1 MNSTLTPVQ
10 GCLIKL
16 DVNGELRYGIV
27 SQIKNEETG
36 VIKWISTDIKNQ
48 FSDVKLKDL
57 QPAFKIGMEV
67 QDATPEIGYQRLG
80 RGVIVFERKLAGFHQ
95 YLVNYEQDNIRVWMP
110 FQHLIPV
117 KNAEARFKG
126 GDVSIS
132 QTEVERFRL
141 RVLAN
146 AIKLWNENTGALSHL
161 DIDPL
166 PHQINLVHHILKTNN
181 LNWLIADDVGLGKT
195 IETGMLLHALR
206 QRDQARRVLLVTPA
220 GLTKQWKEEMY
231 HKFHIDE
238 FKIYG
243 TDFFINEQ
251 REWKQYDYVI
261 GSMDTLK
268 HDNHI
273 EKLLD
278 AGNWDL
284 VIFDEGHRLSR
295 RQYGNK
301 YDSSDRFDLAAK
313 LRLKTKAM
321 IILSATP
328 HQGDQAKF
336 VALLELLRPERRRDL
351 LQLDRNP
358 EIIRDMIYRN
368 HKADVTDKD
377 GKFIFKGKVT
387 KAIAIPTTDEFQEF
401 EELLSAYFNK
411 GYQASQAEGNFAR
424 AIGFVMT
431 TYRKLAASSVMAIH
445 KALLKRV
452 TRLEMSYQ
460 SVHENLHDLND
471 ERYAGE
477 ILEEELTKILNDGKN
492 AIEFFAGELDDL
504 KELIEVSRD
513 LIREDKKIK
522 VFIESIIDRI
532 LAENS
537 LEKVLIFT
545 EYRTTQEYIKT
556 KLEEQYGLGKVE
568 IINGSMKHDDRM
580 NSIKNFEESG
590 QFLISTEA
598 GGEGINLQKTC
609 NIMVNYDLPWNPMRL
624 VQRIGRLYRYGQQKN
639 VLIFNLHQPDSVDVN
654 IIFKMYERIEQIVN
668 DLSNVQAHEFND
680 GLKDEILGELSQY
693 VDIEDVLKTL
703 TNIGVSRTEERIEE
717 ALKNARDAVNIQRE
731 ILSYASSGDAE
742 GVRTD
747 IQVETKHIESFILGM
762 LDILDIEH
770 TIHSESRYIRI
781 RFNEENQKRFKSILG
796 KASLLE
802 VTIDR
807 SVAVNRPNIHMLDLS
822 SPIMQFFIE
831 KAMDY
836 DTGGLCCAIS
846 DAENSH
852 INFMTANILKWQD
865 LQGNVVRKQF
875 CIYTYSPKSEHVN
888 PPKILDTFT
897 KKLVTFNQP
906 ISISS
911 KQANTLLEKADSAL
925 QNFMAEKSNPYLMPN
940 DLYCSSVALNIVK
953 K

>member
-1 MNSTLTPVQ
+1 
-10 GCLIKL
+10 
-16 DVNGELRYGIV
+16 
-27 SQIKNEETG
+27 
-36 VIKWISTDIKNQ
+36 
-48 FSDVKLKDL
+48 
-57 QPAFKIGMEV
+57 
-67 QDATPEIGYQRLG
+67 
-80 RGVIVFERKLAGFHQ
+80 
-95 YLVNYEQDNIRVWMP
+95 
-110 FQHLIPV
+110 
-117 KNAEARFKG
+117 
-126 GDVSIS
+126 
-132 QTEVERFRL
+132 
-141 RVLAN
+141 
-146 AIKLWNENTGALSHL
+146 
-161 DIDPL
+161 
-166 PHQINLVHHILKTNN
+166 
-181 LNWLIADDVGLGKT
+181 
-195 IETGMLLHALR
+195 
-206 QRDQARRVLLVTPA
+206 
-220 GLTKQWKEEMY
+220 
-231 HKFHIDE
+231 
-238 FKIYG
+238 
-243 TDFFINEQ
+243 
-251 REWKQYDYVI
+251 
-261 GSMDTLK
+261 
-268 HDNHI
+268 
-273 EKLLD
+273 
-278 AGNWDL
+278 
-284 VIFDEGHRLSR
+284 
-295 RQYGNK
+295 
-301 YDSSDRFDLAAK
+301 
-313 LRLKTKAM
+313 
-321 IILSATP
+321 
-328 HQGDQAKF
+328 
-336 VALLELLRPERRRDL
+336 
-351 LQLDRNP
+351 
-358 EIIRDMIYRN
+358 
-368 HKADVTDKD
+368 
-377 GKFIFKGKVT
+377 
-387 KAIAIPTTDEFQEF
+387 
-401 EELLSAYFNK
+401 
-411 GYQASQAEGNFAR
+411 
-424 AIGFVMT
+424 
-431 TYRKLAASSVMAIH
+431 
-445 KALLKRV
+445 
-452 TRLEMSYQ
+452 
-460 SVHENLHDLND
+460 
-471 ERYAGE
+471 
-477 ILEEELTKILNDGKN
+477 
-492 AIEFFAGELDDL
+492 
-504 KELIEVSRD
+504 
-513 LIREDKKIK
+513 
-522 VFIESIIDRI
+522 
-532 LAENS
+532 
-537 LEKVLIFT
+537 
-545 EYRTTQEYIKT
+545 
-556 KLEEQYGLGKVE
+556 
-568 IINGSMKHDDRM
+568 M

-668 DLSNVQAHEFND
+668 DLSNVQEHEFND

-742 GVRTD
+742 SVRTD

-781 RFNEENQKRFKSILG
+781 RLNEENQKRFKSILG

-940 DLYCSSVALNIVK
+940 DLYCSSVALNIVEK
-953 K
+953 

>member
-532 LAENS
+532 LTGNA

-545 EYRTTQEYIKT
+545 EYRTTQEYIKA
-556 KLEEQYGLGKVE
+556 KLEERYGLGKVE

-668 DLSNVQAHEFND
+668 DLSNVQKHEFND

-911 KQANTLLEKADSAL
+911 KQANTLLEKADSVL
-925 QNFMAEKSNPYLMPN
+925 QNFMSEKSNPYLMPN

>member
-16 DVNGELRYGIV
+16 DVNGEFKYGIV

-231 HKFHIDE
+231 HKFNIE
-238 FKIYG
+238 FRIYG
-243 TDFFINEQ
+243 TDFFIYEH
-251 REWKQYDYVI
+251 REWKKEDYVI

-268 HDNHI
+268 HENHI
-273 EKLLD
+273 DKLLG
-278 AGNWDL
+278 AGNWDII
-284 VIFDEGHRLSR
+284 IFDEGHRLSR

-301 YDSSDRFDLAAK
+301 YDSSDRFDLASK

-336 VALLELLRPERRRDL
+336 IALLELLRPERRRDL
-351 LQLDRNP
+351 LQLERNP

-532 LAENS
+532 LTGNA

-545 EYRTTQEYIKT
+545 EYRTTQEYIKA
-556 KLEEQYGLGKVE
+556 KLEERYGLGKVE

-668 DLSNVQAHEFND
+668 DLSNVQEHEFND

-940 DLYCSSVALNIVK
+940 DLYCSSVALNLSTK
-953 K
+953 

>member
-36 VIKWISTDIKNQ
+36 VVKWISTDIKNQ

-532 LAENS
+532 LTGNA

-545 EYRTTQEYIKT
+545 EYRTTQEYIKA
-556 KLEEQYGLGKVE
+556 KLEERYGLGKVE

-668 DLSNVQAHEFND
+668 DLSNVQEHEFND

>member
-1 MNSTLTPVQ
+1 MNSILIPVQ
-10 GCLIKL
+10 GSLIKL
-16 DVNGELRYGIV
+16 DLNGDTRYGIV
-27 SQIKNEETG
+27 SQAKNDETC
-36 VIKWISTDIKNQ
+36 VVKWFDTDHKNQ
-48 FSDVKLKDL
+48 FSEVKIKDL
-57 QPAFKIGMEV
+57 KPAFQIGMEV
-67 QDATPEIGYQRLG
+67 QDATPEIGYERLG
-80 RGVIVFERKLAGFHQ
+80 RGVIAFERKLAGFYQ
-95 YLVNYEQDNIRVWMP
+95 YLVNYEQDNVRVWMP
-110 FQHLIPV
+110 YQHLIPV
-117 KNAEARFKG
+117 KNAVARFKRS
-126 GDVSIS
+126 DISIT
-132 QTEVERFRL
+132 QTEVERFRF
-141 RVLAN
+141 RILAN

-238 FKIYG
+238 FRIYG
-243 TDFFINEQ
+243 TDFSISEQ

-268 HDNHI
+268 HQNHI
-273 EKLLD
+273 EKLLA
-278 AGNWDL
+278 AGNWDI

-301 YDSSDRFDLAAK
+301 YDASDRFDLASK

-336 VALLELLRPERRRDL
+336 IALLELLRPERRREL

-377 GKFIFKGKVT
+377 GKFIFRGKVT
-387 KAIAIPTTDEFQEF
+387 KAIAIPTTEDFQEF
-401 EELLSAYFNK
+401 EELLSAYFRK
-411 GYQASQAEGNFAR
+411 GYQASQAEGSFAR

-452 TRLEMSYQ
+452 MRLERSYE
-460 SVHENLHDLND
+460 SVQQTLQDFND

-477 ILEEELTKILNDGKN
+477 ILEEELTKILNDGTN
-492 AIEFFAGELDDL
+492 AIEFFAGELEDL
-504 KELIEVSRD
+504 KELVEVSRS
-513 LIREDKKIK
+513 LILEDKKIK
-522 VFIESIIDRI
+522 VFMDSIVEQI
-532 LAENS
+532 LTKNPS
-537 LEKVLIFT
+537 DKVLIFT
-545 EYRTTQEYIKT
+545 EYRTTQEYIKS
-556 KLEEQYGLGKVE
+556 KLEERYGVGKVE
-568 IINGSMKHDDRM
+568 IINGSMKHDDRITAI
-580 NSIKNFEESG
+580 SNFQESA
-590 QFLISTEA
+590 QFLVSTEA
-598 GGEGINLQKTC
+598 GGEGINLQKNC

-693 VDIEDVLKTL
+693 VDVEEVLKNL
-703 TNIGVSRTEERIEE
+703 TEIGVSRTEERIEE
-717 ALKNARDAVNIQRE
+717 ALRNAKEAVNVQRE
-731 ILSYASSGDAE
+731 ILSYASSGDVE
-742 GVRTD
+742 SIRTD
-747 IQVETKHIESFILGM
+747 LQVEPNHIESFVLGM
-762 LDILDIEH
+762 LEILDIEH
-770 TIHSESRYIRI
+770 TLHRESGYIRV
-781 RFNEENQKRFKSILG
+781 RFDEENQKKFKSILG
-796 KASLLE
+796 KASLLD

-807 SVAVNRPNIHMLDLS
+807 SVAVNSPHIHMLDLS
-822 SPIMQFFIE
+822 SPIMQFLIE
-831 KAMDY
+831 KALDY

-846 DAENSH
+846 DADNAFM
-852 INFMTANILKWQD
+852 NFMTTNILKWQD

-888 PPKILDTFT
+888 PPKILDMFT
-897 KKLVTFNQP
+897 KKLAAFNQTVP
-906 ISISS
+906 ISTQ
-911 KQANTLLEKADSAL
+911 QANSLLEKSDRAL
-925 QNFMAEKSNPYLMPN
+925 QSFMAEKSNPYLMPN
-940 DLYCSSVALNIVK
+940 DLYSSSIALNLSIK
-953 K
+953 

>member
-231 HKFHIDE
+231 HKFNIE
-238 FKIYG
+238 FRIYG
-243 TDFFINEQ
+243 TDFFIYEH
-251 REWKQYDYVI
+251 REWKKEDYVI

-268 HDNHI
+268 HENHI
-273 EKLLD
+273 DKLLG
-278 AGNWDL
+278 AGNWDII
-284 VIFDEGHRLSR
+284 IFDEGHRLSR

-301 YDSSDRFDLAAK
+301 YDSSDRFDLASK

-336 VALLELLRPERRRDL
+336 IALLELLRPERRRDL
-351 LQLDRNP
+351 LQLERNP

-532 LAENS
+532 LTGNA

-545 EYRTTQEYIKT
+545 EYRTTQEYIKA
-556 KLEEQYGLGKVE
+556 KLEERYGLGKVE

-668 DLSNVQAHEFND
+668 DLSNVQEHEFND

-940 DLYCSSVALNIVK
+940 DLYCSSVALNLSTK
-953 K
+953 

>member
-1 MNSTLTPVQ
+1 MNSTLIPVQ

-16 DVNGELRYGIV
+16 EVNGGIRYGVV
-27 SQIKNEETG
+27 SKVKNNEICVVKWFET
-36 VIKWISTDIKNQ
+36 DQKNQ

-57 QPAFKIGMEV
+57 RPAFKIGMEV

-80 RGVIVFERKLAGFHQ
+80 RGVIVFERELAGFYQ

-117 KNAEARFKG
+117 KNAEARFKR
-126 GDVSIS
+126 GDISIS

-141 RVLAN
+141 RLLAN

-166 PHQINLVHHILKTNN
+166 PHQINLVHYILKTNN

-238 FKIYG
+238 FRIYG

-268 HDNHI
+268 HENHI

-278 AGNWDL
+278 AGNWDV

-301 YDSSDRFDLAAK
+301 YDASDRFDLASR
-313 LRLKTKAM
+313 LRLKTKSM

-336 VALLELLRPERRRDL
+336 IALLELLRPERRRDL
-351 LQLDRNP
+351 LQLERNP

-387 KAIAIPTTDEFQEF
+387 KAIAIQTTEEFQEF
-401 EELLSAYFNK
+401 EDLLSAYFNK

-477 ILEEELTKILNDGKN
+477 ILEEELTKILNDGKS

-504 KELIEVSRD
+504 KELIEVSRN

-537 LEKVLIFT
+537 LEEVLIFT

-556 KLEEQYGLGKVE
+556 KLEEQYGIGKVE

-668 DLSNVQAHEFND
+668 DLSNVQEHEFND

-770 TIHSESRYIRI
+770 TIHSEPRYIRI

-940 DLYCSSVALNIVK
+940 DLYCSSVALNIVEK
-953 K
+953 

>member
-1 MNSTLTPVQ
+1 
-10 GCLIKL
+10 
-16 DVNGELRYGIV
+16 
-27 SQIKNEETG
+27 
-36 VIKWISTDIKNQ
+36 
-48 FSDVKLKDL
+48 
-57 QPAFKIGMEV
+57 
-67 QDATPEIGYQRLG
+67 
-80 RGVIVFERKLAGFHQ
+80 
-95 YLVNYEQDNIRVWMP
+95 
-110 FQHLIPV
+110 
-117 KNAEARFKG
+117 
-126 GDVSIS
+126 
-132 QTEVERFRL
+132 
-141 RVLAN
+141 
-146 AIKLWNENTGALSHL
+146 
-161 DIDPL
+161 
-166 PHQINLVHHILKTNN
+166 
-181 LNWLIADDVGLGKT
+181 
-195 IETGMLLHALR
+195 
-206 QRDQARRVLLVTPA
+206 
-220 GLTKQWKEEMY
+220 
-231 HKFHIDE
+231 
-238 FKIYG
+238 
-243 TDFFINEQ
+243 
-251 REWKQYDYVI
+251 
-261 GSMDTLK
+261 
-268 HDNHI
+268 
-273 EKLLD
+273 
-278 AGNWDL
+278 
-284 VIFDEGHRLSR
+284 
-295 RQYGNK
+295 
-301 YDSSDRFDLAAK
+301 
-313 LRLKTKAM
+313 
-321 IILSATP
+321 
-328 HQGDQAKF
+328 
-336 VALLELLRPERRRDL
+336 
-351 LQLDRNP
+351 
-358 EIIRDMIYRN
+358 
-368 HKADVTDKD
+368 
-377 GKFIFKGKVT
+377 
-387 KAIAIPTTDEFQEF
+387 
-401 EELLSAYFNK
+401 
-411 GYQASQAEGNFAR
+411 
-424 AIGFVMT
+424 
-431 TYRKLAASSVMAIH
+431 
-445 KALLKRV
+445 
-452 TRLEMSYQ
+452 
-460 SVHENLHDLND
+460 
-471 ERYAGE
+471 
-477 ILEEELTKILNDGKN
+477 
-492 AIEFFAGELDDL
+492 
-504 KELIEVSRD
+504 
-513 LIREDKKIK
+513 
-522 VFIESIIDRI
+522 
-532 LAENS
+532 
-537 LEKVLIFT
+537 
-545 EYRTTQEYIKT
+545 
-556 KLEEQYGLGKVE
+556 
-568 IINGSMKHDDRM
+568 M

-668 DLSNVQAHEFND
+668 DLSNVQEHEFND

-742 GVRTD
+742 SVRTD

-940 DLYCSSVALNIVK
+940 DLYCSSVALNIVEK
-953 K
+953 

>member
-16 DVNGELRYGIV
+16 DVNGELKYGIV

-387 KAIAIPTTDEFQEF
+387 KAIAIPTTDEFQEL

-532 LAENS
+532 LTGNA

-545 EYRTTQEYIKT
+545 EYRTTQEYIKA
-556 KLEEQYGLGKVE
+556 KLEERYGLGKVE

-911 KQANTLLEKADSAL
+911 KQANTLLEKADSVL

>member
-36 VIKWISTDIKNQ
+36 VVKWISTDIKNQ

-532 LAENS
+532 LTGNA

-545 EYRTTQEYIKT
+545 EYRTTQEYIKA
-556 KLEEQYGLGKVE
+556 KLEERYGLGKVE

-668 DLSNVQAHEFND
+668 DLSNVQKHEFND

-911 KQANTLLEKADSAL
+911 KQANTLLEKADSVL

>member
-16 DVNGELRYGIV
+16 EVNGVIRHGIA
-27 SQIKNEETG
+27 SQVKNDEICVVKWLET
-36 VIKWISTDIKNQ
+36 DNKNQ

-57 QPAFKIGMEV
+57 KPAFKIGMEV
-67 QDATPEIGYQRLG
+67 QDATPEIGYQRRG
-80 RGVIVFERKLAGFHQ
+80 RGVVVFERELAGFHQ
-95 YLVNYEQDNIRVWMP
+95 YLVNYEQDNVRVWMP

-117 KNAEARFKG
+117 KNAVARFKRS
-126 GDVSIS
+126 DISIS

-141 RVLAN
+141 RLLAN

-243 TDFFINEQ
+243 TDFFVNEQ

-268 HDNHI
+268 HENHI

-301 YDSSDRFDLAAK
+301 YDVSDRFDLASR

-336 VALLELLRPERRRDL
+336 IALLELLRPERRRDL
-351 LQLDRNP
+351 LQLERNP

-387 KAIAIPTTDEFQEF
+387 KAIAIPATEEFQKF
-401 EELLSAYFNK
+401 EELLSIYFKK

-424 AIGFVMT
+424 AVGFVMT

-460 SVHENLHDLND
+460 SVHENLQDLND

-477 ILEEELTKILNDGKN
+477 ILEKELSEILNDGKST
-492 AIEFFAGELDDL
+492 IEFFAGELEDL
-504 KELIEVSRD
+504 KELVEVSRH

-522 VFIESIIDRI
+522 VFMDSIIDQI
-532 LAENS
+532 LAKNPI
-537 LEKVLIFT
+537 EKVLIFT
-545 EYRTTQEYIKT
+545 EYRATQEYIKT
-556 KLEEQYGLGKVE
+556 KLEERYCLGKVE
-568 IINGSMKHDDRM
+568 IINGSMKHDDRI
-580 NSIKNFEESG
+580 NAIKNFEESG

-654 IIFKMYERIEQIVN
+654 IIFKIYERIEQIVN

-693 VDIEDVLKTL
+693 VDVEDVLKTL
-703 TNIGVSRTEERIEE
+703 TETGVSRTEERIEE
-717 ALKNARDAVNIQRE
+717 ALKNAREAVNVQRE

-742 GVRTD
+742 SVRTD
-747 IQVETKHIESFILGM
+747 IQVETKHIESFVLGM

-770 TIHSESRYIRI
+770 TLHIDSGYIRI
-781 RFNEENQKRFKSILG
+781 RFNEVDQQKFKSVLG
-796 KASLLE
+796 KASLLD
-802 VTIDR
+802 VTVDR
-807 SVAVNRPNIHMLDLS
+807 NVAVSRHNIHMLDLS

-836 DTGGLCCAIS
+836 DTGGLCCAVS

-888 PPKILDTFT
+888 PPKILDMFT
-897 KKLVTFNQP
+897 KKLVAFNKP
-906 ISISS
+906 VPVAVN
-911 KQANTLLEKADSAL
+911 KANVLLEKANTAL
-925 QNFMAEKSNPYLMPN
+925 QVFMAEKSNQYLMPN
-940 DLYCSSVALNIVK
+940 DLYCSSIALNLSTK
-953 K
+953 

>member
-195 IETGMLLHALR
+195 IETGMLLHALK

-243 TDFFINEQ
+243 TDFFIHEQ

-532 LAENS
+532 LTGNA

-545 EYRTTQEYIKT
+545 EYRTTQEYIKA
-556 KLEEQYGLGKVE
+556 KLEERYGLGKVE

-668 DLSNVQAHEFND
+668 DLSNVQEHEFND

-940 DLYCSSVALNIVK
+940 DLYCSSVALNLSTK
-953 K
+953 

>member
-1 MNSTLTPVQ
+1 MNNTLTPVQ

-16 DVNGELRYGIV
+16 DVNGELGFGIV

-36 VIKWISTDIKNQ
+36 VIKWISTDLKNQ

-532 LAENS
+532 LTGNA

-545 EYRTTQEYIKT
+545 EYRTTQEYIKA
-556 KLEEQYGLGKVE
+556 KLEERYGLGKVE

-668 DLSNVQAHEFND
+668 DLSNVQKHEFND

-911 KQANTLLEKADSAL
+911 KQANTLLEKADSVL

>member
-1 MNSTLTPVQ
+1 MNSILTPVQ

-16 DVNGELRYGIV
+16 EINGGTRYGIV
-27 SQIKNEETG
+27 SKLRNDEIC
-36 VIKWISTDIKNQ
+36 VVKWLEADHKNQ
-48 FSDVKLKDL
+48 FSDIKLKDL
-57 QPAFKIGMEV
+57 KPAFKIGMEV

-80 RGVIVFERKLAGFHQ
+80 RGVIVFERELAGFHQ
-95 YLVNYEQDNIRVWMP
+95 YLVNYEQDNVRVWMP

-117 KNAEARFKG
+117 KNAVARFKRS
-126 GDVSIS
+126 DISIS
-132 QTEVERFRL
+132 QIEVERFRL
-141 RVLAN
+141 RLLAN

-238 FKIYG
+238 FRIYG
-243 TDFFINEQ
+243 TDFFVNEQ

-268 HDNHI
+268 HENHI
-273 EKLLD
+273 EKLLS
-278 AGNWDL
+278 AGNWDI

-301 YDSSDRFDLAAK
+301 YDTSDRFDLASR

-336 VALLELLRPERRRDL
+336 IALLELLRPERRRDL
-351 LQLDRNP
+351 LQLERNP

-368 HKADVTDKD
+368 HKADVTDRD

-401 EELLSAYFNK
+401 EELLSTYFKK
-411 GYQASQAEGNFAR
+411 GYQASQAEGSFAR

-445 KALLKRV
+445 MALVKRV
-452 TRLEMSYQ
+452 KRLEMSHQ
-460 SVHENLHDLND
+460 SVHENLQDLND
-471 ERYAGE
+471 ERYSGE
-477 ILEEELTKILNDGKN
+477 ILEEELSKILNDGKS
-492 AIEFFAGELDDL
+492 AIEFFTGELKAL
-504 KELIEVSRD
+504 KELVEVSRH

-522 VFIESIIDRI
+522 VFIDSIINQI
-532 LAENS
+532 LAKNP

-545 EYRTTQEYIKT
+545 EYRTTQEYIKA
-556 KLEEQYGLGKVE
+556 KLEEQCGLGKVD
-568 IINGSMKHDDRM
+568 IINGSMKHDERL
-580 NSIKNFEESG
+580 NAIKNFEESG

-598 GGEGINLQKTC
+598 GGEGINLQKSC

-693 VDIEDVLKTL
+693 VDVEDVLKTL
-703 TNIGVSRTEERIEE
+703 TEIGVSRTEERIEE
-717 ALKNARDAVNIQRE
+717 ALKNAREAFNVQHE
-731 ILSYASSGDAE
+731 ILSYATSGDVE
-742 GVRTD
+742 GIRAD
-747 IQVETKHIESFILGM
+747 IQIETKHIESFILGM
-762 LDILDIEH
+762 LNILDIEH
-770 TIHSESRYIRI
+770 TLHIDSGYIRI
-781 RFNEENQKRFKSILG
+781 RFNDLYQQRFKNVLG
-796 KASLLE
+796 KASLID
-802 VTIDR
+802 VTLDR
-807 SVAVNRPNIHMLDLS
+807 NVAVNRKNIHMLDLS

-831 KAMDY
+831 KALDY
-836 DTGGLCCAIS
+836 DTGGLCCAIC

-875 CIYTYSPKSEHVN
+875 CIYTYSPRNEYVN
-888 PPKILDTFT
+888 PANILDMFT
-897 KKLVTFNQP
+897 RKLTALNQP
-906 ISISS
+906 VPISS
-911 KQANTLLEKADSAL
+911 QQANTLLEKADSAL
-925 QNFMAEKSNPYLMPN
+925 QRFMAEKSNQYLMPN
-940 DLYCSSVALNIVK
+940 DLYCSSIALNLSIK
-953 K
+953 

>member
-1 MNSTLTPVQ
+1 MNSILIPVQ

-16 DVNGELRYGIV
+16 DLNGDTRYGIV
-27 SQIKNEETG
+27 SQAKNDETC
-36 VIKWISTDIKNQ
+36 VVKWFDTDHKNQ
-48 FSDVKLKDL
+48 FSEVKIKDL
-57 QPAFKIGMEV
+57 KPAFQIGMEV
-67 QDATPEIGYQRLG
+67 QDATPEIGYERLG
-80 RGVIVFERKLAGFHQ
+80 RGVIAFERKLAGFYQ
-95 YLVNYEQDNIRVWMP
+95 YLVNYEQDNVRVWMP
-110 FQHLIPV
+110 YQHLIPV
-117 KNAEARFKG
+117 KNAVARFKRS
-126 GDVSIS
+126 DISIT
-132 QTEVERFRL
+132 QTEVERFRF
-141 RVLAN
+141 RILAN

-238 FKIYG
+238 FRIYG
-243 TDFFINEQ
+243 TDFSISEQ

-268 HDNHI
+268 HENHI
-273 EKLLD
+273 EKLLA
-278 AGNWDL
+278 AGNWDI

-301 YDSSDRFDLAAK
+301 YDASDRFDLASK

-336 VALLELLRPERRRDL
+336 IALLELLRPERRREL

-377 GKFIFKGKVT
+377 GKFIFRGKVT
-387 KAIAIPTTDEFQEF
+387 KAIAIPTTEDFQEF
-401 EELLSAYFNK
+401 EELLSAYFRK
-411 GYQASQAEGNFAR
+411 GYQASQAEGSFAR

-452 TRLEMSYQ
+452 MRLERSYE
-460 SVHENLHDLND
+460 SVQQTLQDFND

-477 ILEEELTKILNDGKN
+477 ILEEELTKILNDGTN
-492 AIEFFAGELDDL
+492 AIEFFAGELEDL
-504 KELIEVSRD
+504 KELVEVSRS
-513 LIREDKKIK
+513 LILEDKKIK
-522 VFIESIIDRI
+522 VFMDSIVEQI
-532 LAENS
+532 LTKNPS
-537 LEKVLIFT
+537 DKVLIFT
-545 EYRTTQEYIKT
+545 DYRTTQEYIKS
-556 KLEEQYGLGKVE
+556 KLEERYGVGKVE
-568 IINGSMKHDDRM
+568 IINGSMKHDDRITAI
-580 NSIKNFEESG
+580 SNFQESA
-590 QFLISTEA
+590 QFLVSTEA
-598 GGEGINLQKTC
+598 GGEGINLQKNC

-693 VDIEDVLKTL
+693 VDVEEVLKNL
-703 TNIGVSRTEERIEE
+703 TEIGVSRTEERIEE
-717 ALKNARDAVNIQRE
+717 ALRNAKEAVNVQRE
-731 ILSYASSGDAE
+731 ILSYASSGDVE
-742 GVRTD
+742 SIRTD
-747 IQVETKHIESFILGM
+747 LQVEPNHIESFVLGM
-762 LDILDIEH
+762 LEILDIEH
-770 TIHSESRYIRI
+770 TLHRESGYIRV
-781 RFNEENQKRFKSILG
+781 RFDEENQKKFKSILG
-796 KASLLE
+796 KASLLD

-807 SVAVNRPNIHMLDLS
+807 SVAVNSPHIHMLDLS
-822 SPIMQFFIE
+822 SPIMQFLIE
-831 KAMDY
+831 KALDY

-846 DAENSH
+846 DADNAFM
-852 INFMTANILKWQD
+852 NFMTTNILKWQD

-888 PPKILDTFT
+888 PPKILDMFT
-897 KKLVTFNQP
+897 KKLAAFNQTVP
-906 ISISS
+906 ISTQ
-911 KQANTLLEKADSAL
+911 QANSLLEKSDRAL
-925 QNFMAEKSNPYLMPN
+925 QSFMAEKSNPYLMPN
-940 DLYCSSVALNIVK
+940 DLYSSSIALNLSIK
-953 K
+953 

>member
-1 MNSTLTPVQ
+1 MNNTLTPVQ

-16 DVNGELRYGIV
+16 DVNGELGYGIV

-36 VIKWISTDIKNQ
+36 VIKWISTDLKNQ

-238 FKIYG
+238 FRIYG

-313 LRLKTKAM
+313 LRLQTKAM

-401 EELLSAYFNK
+401 EELLSAYFKK

-460 SVHENLHDLND
+460 SAHENLQELDD

-477 ILEEELTKILNDGKN
+477 ILEEELTKILNDGKS
-492 AIEFFAGELDDL
+492 AIEFFAGELEDL
-504 KELIEVSRD
+504 KELVEVSHH
-513 LIREDKKIK
+513 LICEDKKIK
-522 VFIESIIDRI
+522 VFIDSIIDQI
-532 LAENS
+532 LAKDS

-556 KLEEQYGLGKVE
+556 KLEDKYGLGKVE
-568 IINGSMKHDDRM
+568 IINGSMKHDDRI
-580 NSIKNFEESG
+580 NAIKNFEETG

-668 DLSNVQAHEFND
+668 DLSNVQVHEFND

-693 VDIEDVLKTL
+693 VDVEDVLKTL
-703 TNIGVSRTEERIEE
+703 TEIGISRTEERIEE
-717 ALKNARDAVNIQRE
+717 ALRNAKEAVNIQRE
-731 ILSYASSGDAE
+731 ILSYATSGDADS
-742 GVRTD
+742 VRTD
-747 IQVETKHIESFILGM
+747 IQVETNHIESFILGM
-762 LDILDIEH
+762 LDLLDIEH
-770 TIHSESRYIRI
+770 TLHSESGYIRI
-781 RFNEENQKRFKSILG
+781 RFNDEFQKKFKSILG
-796 KASLLE
+796 KASLLD

-807 SVAVNRPNIHMLDLS
+807 SVAVNHPQIHMLDLS
-822 SPIMQFFIE
+822 SPIMQYLIE
-831 KAMDY
+831 KALDY

-846 DAENSH
+846 NAENAFM
-852 INFMTANILKWQD
+852 NFMTTNILKWQD

-888 PPKILDTFT
+888 PPKILDMFT
-897 KKLVTFNQP
+897 KKLTAFHQTVP
-906 ISISS
+906 ITTQ
-911 KQANTLLEKADSAL
+911 QANSLLEKADKAL
-925 QNFMAEKSNPYLMPN
+925 QSFMAEKSNSYLMPN
-940 DLYCSSVALNIVK
+940 DLYCSSMVLNLSTK
-953 K
+953 